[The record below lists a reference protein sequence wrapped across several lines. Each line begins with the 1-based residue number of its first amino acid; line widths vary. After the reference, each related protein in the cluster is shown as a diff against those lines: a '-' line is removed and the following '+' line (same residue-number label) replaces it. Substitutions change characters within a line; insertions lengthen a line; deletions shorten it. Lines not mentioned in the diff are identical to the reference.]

1 MHPEWVRE
9 RCLALPHATE
19 HVIWGTDLTFKV
31 AGKIFAHLAIEPAK
45 VWLAFKVTPENFYEL
60 TERPDIIPAPYMA
73 RASYIALQTRDA
85 LRADELAALLRESY
99 ALVVAKMPRKTQ
111 EALGSGSAVKVGAA
125 KTKPAPKN
133 TKKKSATK
141 KSPTQPAPK
150 TKTTARTKRRSP
162 APHRKVTRKS

>member
-31 AGKIFAHLAIEPAK
+31 AGKIFAHLALEPAK
-45 VWLAFKVTPENFYEL
+45 VWLAFKVTPERFYEL

-73 RASYIALQTRDA
+73 RASYIALQTREA

-111 EALGSGSAVKVGAA
+111 QALASGSAVSVGAV
-125 KTKPAPKN
+125 KTKTALKN
-133 TKKKSATK
+133 TKKYATKNSATK
-141 KSPTQPAPK
+141 KSPPKTAPK
-150 TKTTARTKRRSP
+150 TNTTARTKRPSP
-162 APHRKVTRKS
+162 APY